1 MRAMIMAAGLG
12 TRLMPLTGA
21 IPKPMVPI
29 AGYPAIGHI
38 LRHLRR
44 HGILEVVINLHHLP
58 ETIRGFFGDGSS
70 LGMSIVYSFE
80 EELMGTAGGV
90 KNNQGF
96 LEGGTFLIMSGDS
109 LTDVDLGAAFAA
121 HRESGGIATAVTKRV
136 DDPSEYGVVVV
147 DDARRV
153 LGFQEKPTR
162 EDALSDLCNCGI
174 YVFEPEIF
182 ASIPA
187 DTFYDFGRQVFPG
200 LLEGGVPFHAYK
212 TSHYWND
219 VGSLE
224 AYRQGNFDA
233 LAGRVDLSV
242 PGRRVDGDVWVGE
255 TSVISPDARV
265 VGPVVIGSGC
275 VIDGGAELAGPVV
288 VGDGA
293 RVSASCRVTR
303 SVLWEECVVGPGSVL
318 EDSLLARGVRLE
330 SGAGV
335 RRSVL
340 GEGCRVRVAADV
352 ADATAE
358 PGTELG

>member
-1 MRAMIMAAGLG
+1 MIMAAGLG
-12 TRLMPLTGA
+12 TRLMPLTGV

-38 LRHLRR
+38 LHHLRR
-44 HGILEVVINLHHLP
+44 HDILEVVINLHHLP
-58 ETIRGFFGDGSS
+58 ETIRGFFGDGAS
-70 LGMSIVYSFE
+70 LGMSIAYSFE

-90 KNNQGF
+90 KNNQSF
-96 LEGGTFLIMSGDS
+96 LGGGTCLIMSGDS
-109 LTDVDLGAAFAA
+109 LTDVDLGAVRAA
-121 HRESGGIATAVTKRV
+121 HRESGGVSTVVTKRV
-136 DDPSEYGVVVV
+136 DDPSEYGVVVT
-147 DDARRV
+147 DGSRRV
-153 LGFQEKPTR
+153 LGFQEKPAR

-182 ASIPA
+182 DLIPA

-200 LLEGGVPFHAYK
+200 LLEGGVPFHAY
-212 TSHYWND
+212 TTGRYWND

-224 AYRQGNFDA
+224 AYRDGNFDV
-233 LAGRVDLSV
+233 LAGRVEVVV

-255 TSVISPDARV
+255 TSVISPDARI

-275 VIDGGAELAGPVV
+275 VIESGAELVGPVV

-293 RVSASCRVTR
+293 RVGASCRVTR
-303 SVLWEECVVGPGSVL
+303 SVLWEECAVGPGSIL

-335 RRSVL
+335 RRSAL
-340 GEGCRVRVAADV
+340 GEGCRVRATADV
-352 ADATAE
+352 CDATAE